1 MDGMHQCAYLAASAA
16 LHLLLPV
23 RDCDGRAGDRAAAW
37 QPVVGD
43 GGRHFASGGAVRQ
56 ALDNATVTRADIGQR
71 AERRQAKRCLA
82 QHPLC
87 ILVGVAPIAG

>member
-1 MDGMHQCAYLAASAA
+1 MSVMAA
-16 LHLLLPV
+16 
-23 RDCDGRAGDRAAAW
+23 RATAPRHGY
-37 QPVVGD
+37 PVVGD
-43 GGRHFASGGAVRQ
+43 GGRHFANGAAVRQ

-87 ILVGVAPIAG
+87 ILVGVAPIAA